1 MSSRNTYK
9 YEITITTGIWVNAGT
24 TAQVAMEIFG
34 SEESTGI
41 LYLNTEEDLDDQ
53 LFSRGSTEVFLL
65 TLAKPLGCVRGVRIG
80 HDNSGKRPSW
90 FLEDVAILDKQTLNS
105 WVFSNNQ
112 WLALERGDG
121 KIERFL
127 ETLRDE
133 SNFNKEVLNRWW
145 KGLTENHI
153 WVSVLAKPSSER
165 FSRVQRASCCLS
177 VLLSAM
183 LANAMFYEIK
193 GKSEQ
198 VIQVGLL
205 KFSWRQVTAGILSAL
220 IFAPMNI
227 LIILLFKRG
236 SSNRQ
241 TFSCTPCGWLVY
253 FAWFLCF
260 CMWTVSVTVT
270 ISYSLVWGKSISEQ
284 WLSSMFVSFIQ
295 DFTFTQPAKG
305 FVTAL
310 LLAAIF
316 RKRRNGDRLSTNEQ
330 NCQVLP
336 KGRLWKMDLSEVERM
351 RKRQTKKKNVSRFYV
366 ELLVYCMFVIIM
378 MVVCYGN
385 RNHDRYRM
393 TTSIR
398 NGLPKFNKVSSIAII
413 LKQAGTVVVYTT
425 NNTFLKYDKW
435 QLLTARKRT
444 LRLYQSKLKQKT
456 ESDWPSAA
464 TT

>member
-9 YEITITTGIWVNAGT
+9 YEITITTGIWINAGT
-24 TAQVAMEIFG
+24 TAKVAMEIFG

-41 LYLNTEEDLDDQ
+41 LFLNTEEDLDDQ
-53 LFSRGSTEVFLL
+53 LFSRGGTEVFLL

-90 FLEDVAILDKQTLNS
+90 FLEDVSILDKQTLNS
-105 WVFSNNQ
+105 WTITNNQ

-127 ETLRDE
+127 ETSRDKL
-133 SNFNKEVLNRWW
+133 NFNKEVLNRWW

-153 WVSVLAKPSSER
+153 WVSVLVKPSRER

-183 LANAMFYEIK
+183 LGNAMFYELN

-205 KFSWRQVTAGILSAL
+205 KFTWRQVIAGIQSAL
-220 IFAPMNI
+220 IFAPVNI

-241 TFSCTPCGWLVY
+241 TFSYTQWGWLVY
-253 FAWFLCF
+253 LAWSLCL
-260 CMWTVSVTVT
+260 CTWAVSVTVT
-270 ISYSLVWGKSISEQ
+270 ISYSLVWGKSTSEQ

-295 DFTFTQPAKG
+295 DFTFTQPARG
-305 FVTAL
+305 LLTAL

-316 RKRRNGDRLSTNEQ
+316 RRKRRNDDRLATNEQ
-330 NCQVLP
+330 TCQVLP
-336 KGRLWKMDLSEVERM
+336 KGRLWKMEISEVERM
-351 RKRQTKKKNVSRFYV
+351 RKRQAKKRNVSRFYF
-366 ELLVYCMFVIIM
+366 ELLMYCAFVIIM

-398 NGLPKFNKVSSIAII
+398 DGLPKFNKVSSIVVLI
-413 LKQAGTVVVYTT
+413 QAGTVIFHTT
-425 NNTFLKYDKW
+425 NNTVYEYDKW
-435 QLLTARKRT
+435 RLLTVKTSMLRT
-444 LRLYQSKLKQKT
+444 LLIIVKT
-456 ESDWPSAA
+456 KRSLV
-464 TT
+464 